1 MNPRS
6 GYTTIRR
13 LGSFYDCEA
22 GETSRGN
29 CVTGRKIVTRLS
41 SACNDVKKE
50 LKMRREAV
58 LELTC
63 LII

>member
-1 MNPRS
+1 MNRRS
-6 GYTTIRR
+6 SHTTIRR

-29 CVTGRKIVTRLS
+29 PATEHKVATRLS
-41 SACNDVKKE
+41 DARNNVKEE

-63 LII
+63 LNI